1 MIKFIFVQLNSILVT
16 NLSLICIYFHYFITE
31 FRIGYLFNELSNS
44 IIKKSNNFFK
54 KLLIRF
60 PETLQKKRNLFLR
73 FIEVKFLLTYVKIQ
87 RIYWN
92 DLFIMVNNFPTI
104 SYKAFRRNA
113 FRGRHNARLKRKVH
127 HRANRWRRWYDSQRI
142 RFR

>member
-31 FRIGYLFNELSNS
+31 FRIGYLFNELSNN

-60 PETLQKKRNLFLR
+60 PEKH
-73 FIEVKFLLTYVKIQ
+73 Y
-87 RIYWN
+87 
-92 DLFIMVNNFPTI
+92 
-104 SYKAFRRNA
+104 
-113 FRGRHNARLKRKVH
+113 KRKEIFFYVLLK
-127 HRANRWRRWYDSQRI
+127 
-142 RFR
+142 